1 MTSRLLSGHLWHAT
15 GPSSYQLASHPVT
28 LVYNGQAWYLSF
40 NGSWANAKP
49 WPSRDSAAS
58 AVSVIVRT
66 VVFTSGTA
74 MRRTAAFRTPIAR
87 AIRTISA

>member
-1 MTSRLLSGHLWHAT
+1 MTSRLLSGHIWHAT

-58 AVSVIVRT
+58 AI
-66 VVFTSGTA
+66 A
-74 MRRTAAFRTPIAR
+74 AAFQEHAE
-87 AIRTISA
+87 ASATVI